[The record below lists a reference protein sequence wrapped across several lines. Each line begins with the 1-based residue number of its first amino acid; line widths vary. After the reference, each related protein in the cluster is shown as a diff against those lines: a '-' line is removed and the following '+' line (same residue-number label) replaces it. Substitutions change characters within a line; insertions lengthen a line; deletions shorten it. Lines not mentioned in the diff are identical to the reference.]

1 MKHLSLLKNIA
12 IAGCAVAATVAVS
25 SCSGALSPQKAAQR
39 LQASTDATVF
49 SYNDA
54 EVPRARFCD
63 EAGPLPA
70 RASRAL
76 VAWLRNSTPKS
87 FSYAYPQYFVSM
99 TNPCGRGHSVWGI
112 CSDGHGNLVGVL
124 IPRNGAAAWDVPY
137 VSEHTMYVCDTPQR
151 KGLSTAIMESLAD
164 AGYDHYRI
172 QTRKNSGLS
181 QQYLISKPLSDEA
194 QKKYDRIKQAEEQA
208 QAARAAKAANAA
220 ASPVDTTASSSSSSD
235 GIEEAT
241 PAADSSDDLG
251 LDDDLDL
258 DL

>member
-12 IAGCAVAATVAVS
+12 MAGCAVVAIAAVS
-25 SCSGALSPQKAAQR
+25 SCSSALSPQKAAKR

-54 EVPRARFCD
+54 QTPRARFCD

-76 VAWLRNSTPKS
+76 VTWLRNSTPKS

-99 TNPCGRGHSVWGI
+99 TNPSGRGHSVWGI
-112 CSDGHGNLVGVL
+112 CSDGHGNLVGIL
-124 IPRNGAAAWDVPY
+124 IPRNGAAAWDVPF

-151 KGLSTAIMESLAD
+151 KALSTAIMESLAD
-164 AGYDHYRI
+164 AGYDRYRI

-208 QAARAAKAANAA
+208 QAARAAKAANAS
-220 ASPVDTTASSSSSSD
+220 ASPMDTATSSPSTDSA
-235 GIEEAT
+235 EEAT

>member
-12 IAGCAVAATVAVS
+12 MACCAVAATAAVS
-25 SCSGALSPQKAAQR
+25 SCNSALSPQKAAQR

-54 EVPRARFCD
+54 EAPRARFCD

-76 VAWLRNSTPKS
+76 AAWLRDSTPKS

-99 TNPCGRGHSVWGI
+99 TNPNGRGHSVWGI

-137 VSEHTMYVCDTPQR
+137 ISEHTMYVCDTPQR
-151 KGLSTAIMESLAD
+151 KALGAAIMESLAD

-172 QTRKNSGLS
+172 QTRKDSGLT

-220 ASPVDTTASSSSSSD
+220 APEPAATPAPSSSD
-235 GIEEAT
+235 GAEEAT
-241 PAADSSDDLG
+241 PASDADDLG